1 MNSFKELYNK
11 IFILKNPTNKTM
23 KSELLPNI
31 YPFNVERIEWN
42 LDQSYS
48 KTMRKLNST
57 LKRPGLFRIGLML
70 KFKQKDKFTSY
81 INENTGV
88 LGLMILG
95 SIPHGMILSLS
106 GEHHRAI
113 QLLIGNPL
121 IALNM
126 MKIHPEVGV
135 YAPLRMM
142 ISEDDLGK
150 TVITY
155 EKPSTLFGQW
165 NEQIFQ
171 DTGKLLDEKMETL
184 IRILAR

>member
-1 MNSFKELYNK
+1 M
-11 IFILKNPTNKTM
+11 KT
-23 KSELLPNI
+23 ELLPTLI
-31 YPFNVERIEWN
+31 PFNVERIEWTI
-42 LDQSYS
+42 DQSYS
-48 KTMRKLNST
+48 KTMRRVYST
-57 LKRPGLFRIGLML
+57 LKKLSLFRVGLML

-81 INENTGV
+81 INQNGGV

-95 SIPHGMILSLS
+95 SIPHGMLLSLS
-106 GEHHRAI
+106 GERHRAI

-121 IALNM
+121 IALSM
-126 MKIHPEVGV
+126 MKIHPEAGV
-135 YAPLRMM
+135 YAPIRVMF
-142 ISEDDLGK
+142 SENDFGK

>member
-1 MNSFKELYNK
+1 M
-11 IFILKNPTNKTM
+11 KT
-23 KSELLPNI
+23 ELLPTLI
-31 YPFNVERIEWN
+31 PFNVERIEWII
-42 LDQSYS
+42 DQSYS
-48 KTMRKLNST
+48 KTMRRLYSTIKKLS
-57 LKRPGLFRIGLML
+57 LFRVGFML
-70 KFKQKDKFTSY
+70 KFKQKDKFKSY
-81 INENTGV
+81 INQNGGV

-95 SIPHGMILSLS
+95 NIPHGMLLRLS
-106 GEHHRAI
+106 GERHKAI

-121 IALNM
+121 IALSM
-126 MKIHPEVGV
+126 MKIHPEAGV
-135 YAPLRMM
+135 YAPIRVMF
-142 ISEDDLGK
+142 SENDFGK